1 MASESPFPKMTCPVC
16 KGELGPAG
24 KKQDPIRRG
33 TYELHSFACDPCLFV
48 STRVVDRCAG
58 RGPQQFLSSVS

>member
-1 MASESPFPKMTCPVC
+1 MASESPFPKMTCPFC
-16 KGELGPAG
+16 ESELRSAG

-48 STRVVDRCAG
+48 TTRVVDKAAALRPEG
-58 RGPQQFLSSVS
+58 FHSSAP